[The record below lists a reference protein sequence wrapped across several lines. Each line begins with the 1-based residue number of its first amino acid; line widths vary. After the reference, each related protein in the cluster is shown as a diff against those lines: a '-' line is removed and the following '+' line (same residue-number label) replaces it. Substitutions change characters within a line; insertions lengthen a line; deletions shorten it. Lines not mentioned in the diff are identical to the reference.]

1 MANADVN
8 YEDLRS
14 FASHLKSV
22 IERLNDI
29 KSSTDSKLNSLHW
42 NDDVF
47 KRFEEDY
54 REGIRPFKN
63 LEETMEE
70 FVTYLHKK
78 ADILEDYHR

>member
-22 IERLNDI
+22 IDNLNNI

-42 NDDVF
+42 DDDVF
-47 KRFEEDY
+47 KRFEESY

-70 FVTYLHKK
+70 FITYLHNK